1 MVFLRKYKSKKLNVI
16 YEWVLYVKT
25 QVKMNVKD
33 IVMYYDEYERLHGD
47 GFYPSPEPMGEEYS
61 GVVSILFKLNES
73 DQSWNQVSGQPFDG
87 LDGDYG
93 IKLLNKLNDGEL
105 CPATKIYSSA
115 RVQLYP
121 KLK

>member
-1 MVFLRKYKSKKLNVI
+1 MLKSSKKMSI
-16 YEWVLYVKT
+16 
-25 QVKMNVKD
+25 KD
-33 IVMYYDEYERLHGD
+33 IVMYYDEYERLNGD
-47 GFYPSPEPMGEEYS
+47 GLYPSSDPMGEEYS
-61 GVVSILFKLNES
+61 GAVSILFKLNES

-93 IKLLNKLNDGEL
+93 IKLLNKLNDGIL
-105 CPATKIYSSA
+105 CPAIKIYSSA

>member
-1 MVFLRKYKSKKLNVI
+1 MIYQPILCVKIKRKMS
-16 YEWVLYVKT
+16 
-25 QVKMNVKD
+25 VKD
-33 IVMYYDEYERLHGD
+33 IVMYYDEYERKFGD

-61 GVVSILFKLNES
+61 GVVSIFFKLDES
-73 DQSWNQVSGQPFDG
+73 DQSWSQVSGQPFDG

-105 CPATKIYSSA
+105 CPAIKIYSSA
-115 RVQLYP
+115 RQQLYP

>member
-1 MVFLRKYKSKKLNVI
+1 
-16 YEWVLYVKT
+16 
-25 QVKMNVKD
+25 
-33 IVMYYDEYERLHGD
+33 MYYDEYERLHGD
-47 GFYPSPEPMGEEYS
+47 GFYPSSDPMGEEYS
-61 GVVSILFKLNES
+61 GVVSILFKLDES
-73 DQSWNQVSGQPFDG
+73 DQSWSQVSGQPFDG